1 MSSSSGR
8 GVLEGAFGLLQVLAE
23 HSDGVGLSE
32 VARIAGVPK
41 ATAHRLLEQLVE
53 LGAAQRI
60 DRRYLVGPLMS
71 RLGDSWRPQPAL
83 RRAARTPMAM
93 LCRMA
98 SACVTLS
105 VLHRGETRLVA
116 GSRGPLRE
124 LPELRPFEEFSVHT
138 AAGRLLQHTANGA
151 DPAPGVELGEW
162 RRERADLARTGWLVA
177 EHGTLSCVASTVHG
191 PDGTAVAALS
201 ALVLRPS
208 PPAGLPELVT
218 RAAGEISRGLVAVD
232 AGRSATA

>member
-8 GVLEGAFGLLQVLAE
+8 GVLEGAFGLLGVLANHPE
-23 HSDGVGLSE
+23 GAGLSE

-41 ATAHRLLEQLVE
+41 ATAHRLLEQLVD
-53 LGAAQRI
+53 LGAVQRV
-60 DRRYLVGPLMS
+60 DRRYVVGPLMS
-71 RLGDSWRPQPAL
+71 RLGESWRPRPVL
-83 RRAARTPMAM
+83 RRAARSPMAM

-105 VLHRGETRLVA
+105 VLHRGEARLVA

-124 LPELRPFEEFSVHT
+124 LPELRPFEEFSVET
-138 AAGRLLQHTANGA
+138 AAGRLLQHTAGA

-177 EHGTLSCVASTVHG
+177 EHGTLSCVASAVRGPGGTTVA
-191 PDGTAVAALS
+191 TLS
-201 ALVLRPS
+201 ALVLRPT
-208 PPAGLPELVT
+208 PPAGLPELVV
-218 RAAGEISRGLVAVD
+218 RAAGEISRNLVVVD
-232 AGRSATA
+232 AGRSDTA